1 MTPRRLKIATIGGD
15 GVGPEVTAEAKKA
28 TDAAGRTFGF
38 EVEWLDFP
46 FGGLHYLKTG
56 EVMPEGAIQEIARC
70 DALLLGAIG
79 RPEVKP
85 GILERGILLTLR
97 FHFDQYINLRPSRSL
112 PGVGSPGPFK
122 EIDIVVVRENTEDFY
137 MGIGSRSDG
146 PPLEASF
153 PIRRGLYSGEGHLRL
168 SFDKALACAAQVGL
182 ATEPAVRR
190 ATAWAC
196 DKARQR
202 GEDRVTLASKSNA
215 LPIIYGFWEDV
226 AGDEARR
233 RGMALEV
240 VNVDALCY
248 HLSREP
254 DRYGVILTPNMF
266 GDIVSDLLAG
276 LAGGLG
282 TAAGANIGDGLSM
295 FEPVHGSAPDIAG
308 RGISNP
314 VAATLSAGLMLEH
327 LGELDA
333 AEAIERAV
341 LDYLSEGG
349 DALPVELGG
358 KATTAAAGDSIAARI
373 QARRGKDQ

>member
-137 MGIGSRSDG
+137 MGIGGRSDG

-349 DALPVELGG
+349 DALPIELGG

-373 QARRGKDQ
+373 RARRGKDQ

>member
-28 TDAAGRTFGF
+28 ADAAGRAFGF

-137 MGIGSRSDG
+137 MGIGGRSDG

-349 DALPVELGG
+349 DALPIELGG

-373 QARRGKDQ
+373 RARRGKDQ